1 MDGSVDD
8 ISSIKISSPTNG
20 VGKKYLYYYDV
31 ININNIDYIP
41 GSYLGHSIINDNI
54 VLFTKD
60 EIKDGFRA
68 YEYDY
73 DYDDDAKLTDE
84 QYKKRKTGTII
95 SMVLL
100 TLLIVANAIA
110 LIVEGTADVTIV
122 LLGLAISITA
132 IITSMGIKFGKFYTV
147 CAIIINLLLVFIITS
162 LDLTTGLG
170 YIISYAVVIVVLL
183 YYYFSKV
190 FERILPMFNYV
201 PAVVAIVGIGFVG
214 LTNVF
219 AITNWWVSLILVVLL
234 VAGYFAYNYY
244 GIASLEEQAELEKQ
258 KGLNVY
264 DYFNLRT
271 NKVDWKNKNISNQ
284 VDASINT
291 ANKNGNK
298 FVTKELDEKK
308 DDIKNFFK

>member
-1 MDGSVDD
+1 
-8 ISSIKISSPTNG
+8 
-20 VGKKYLYYYDV
+20 
-31 ININNIDYIP
+31 
-41 GSYLGHSIINDNI
+41 
-54 VLFTKD
+54 
-60 EIKDGFRA
+60 
-68 YEYDY
+68 
-73 DYDDDAKLTDE
+73 
-84 QYKKRKTGTII
+84 
-95 SMVLL
+95 
-100 TLLIVANAIA
+100 
-110 LIVEGTADVTIV
+110 
-122 LLGLAISITA
+122 
-132 IITSMGIKFGKFYTV
+132 MGIKFGKFYTV

-162 LDLTTGLG
+162 LELTTGLG